1 MLKPVIVRT
10 STHRSVRP
18 HFLTPGYRPAAGSLA
33 EADSCEAAKLLA
45 DTLIGALSGPLGA
58 PLSGGASTAAAPGS
72 GIGSGGVV
80 VSSDH
85 GLSRTTVLHQPA
97 WFHHQA
103 AGKGQQEHEM
113 YC

>member
-1 MLKPVIVRT
+1 M
-10 STHRSVRP
+10 
-18 HFLTPGYRPAAGSLA
+18 
-33 EADSCEAAKLLA
+33 
-45 DTLIGALSGPLGA
+45 LIGALGD

-72 GIGSGGVV
+72 GSGSGGVV

-85 GLSRTTVLHQPA
+85 ALSRTAVLHQPA

-103 AGKGQQEHEM
+103 TGKGQQEHEM